1 MINCIDAIGI
11 GDSREVFVIDVDW

>member
-1 MINCIDAIGI
+1 M